1 MRNVRLELMMT
12 ALVMPLLTIAAD
24 AQSGAGPH
32 HAVSAARPS
41 PGLVD
46 RVRDA
51 TDVFRDVN
59 QTPSGGYFPFL
70 GCVSGP
76 QEGAMGVHF
85 VNMDLVNDLGKI
97 EANRP
102 EALIYEPRNGEFRL
116 VGVEYIVTVAAWK
129 NNNPPEIGNFAPVL
143 DGQTFH
149 FVDSPNRYGL
159 DPFYE
164 LHVWAWQHNPHGAFV
179 DWNTLVSC
187 EGQ

>member
-1 MRNVRLELMMT
+1 MRDVRLELMMA
-12 ALVMPLLTIAAD
+12 ALVLPLLTIAAD

-32 HAVSAARPS
+32 HAVSAARPA

-46 RVRDA
+46 HVREG
-51 TDVFRDVN
+51 TEKFRDVN

-76 QEGAMGVHF
+76 QEGAMG
-85 VNMDLVNDLGKI
+85 I
-97 EANRP
+97 
-102 EALIYEPRNGEFRL
+102 
-116 VGVEYIVTVAAWK
+116 
-129 NNNPPEIGNFAPVL
+129 
-143 DGQTFH
+143 
-149 FVDSPNRYGL
+149 GL

-187 EGQ
+187 EGR